1 MSLIFVKYLWNEL
14 ELTTCTESIW
24 VQNEF
29 LLLKLKLKLI
39 NLQNFELRHE
49 LKRET
54 LSLNQGGENC
64 ACHKCHASAC
74 PCACHAMHGFLQLFW
89 HVFMFFEEKTFSNQA
104 FRSSWRS
111 DRCWLLIKSNLL
123 GTFRKELVLFSNLC
137 QKYDKFW
144 LINSYF
150 FNPLKLFGMSGACAC
165 NACHAHAMPCLRFLA
180 SFHTLTRIL

>member
-1 MSLIFVKYLWNEL
+1 MYWMELVSKIFGLLW
-14 ELTTCTESIW
+14 I
-24 VQNEF
+24 
-29 LLLKLKLKLI
+29 K
-39 NLQNFELRHE
+39 
-49 LKRET
+49 
-54 LSLNQGGENC
+54 QGGESC

-74 PCACHAMHGFLQLFW
+74 PCACHAMHGSLQLFW
-89 HVFMFFEEKTFSNQA
+89 HVFMFFEEKIFINQP

-180 SFHTLTRIL
+180 SFHTLRFLDFSKSQGYHYEAEYSTPLDFDNFSPFWGNCPR